1 MEPGAHITVAKFIR
15 AMSWIGLWM
24 EILAI
29 VVFTFVTALAAYR
42 GQSPTPGVLTLV
54 ALFISLA
61 VSMYF
66 LGKMEKSR
74 TKM

>member
-1 MEPGAHITVAKFIR
+1 MTPRKLIR
-15 AMSWIGLWM
+15 ALAWIGLWM
-24 EILAI
+24 EIVVI
-29 VVFTFVTALAAYR
+29 VVFTGSTALMAYR
-42 GQSPTPGVLTLV
+42 HQSPTPGVLTLL

-66 LGKMEKSR
+66 LGKMEKSQ